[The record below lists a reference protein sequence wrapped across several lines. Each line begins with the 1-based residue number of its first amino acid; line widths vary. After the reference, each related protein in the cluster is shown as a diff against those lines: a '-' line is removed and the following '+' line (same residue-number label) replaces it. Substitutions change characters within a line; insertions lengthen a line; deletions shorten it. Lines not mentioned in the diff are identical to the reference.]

1 VLTLGI
7 ETATKVCSVALCDG
21 VKPLASYEV
30 NMGMTHSEGLLPQI
44 AQMLERSGVA
54 KKDLELIAVSRGPGS
69 FTGLRI
75 GLATAEALAYGLKLP
90 MIAVSTTETLAYNLP
105 IPGLLLACVLDA
117 QKGNYYLALYKWK
130 VGKLVE
136 VKPVTIMPG
145 KEIFN
150 MLTAYKEPT
159 VLLGECNKLAQAC
172 TANVTVA
179 PQGIRL
185 PKAMAVAML
194 GASQHKEGADTDYF
208 GTEPFYIRRSEAE
221 ELWEQRQKQK

>member
-21 VKPLASYEV
+21 NKPLASYEV

-44 AQMLERSGVA
+44 AQMLERTGVA
-54 KKDLELIAVSRGPGS
+54 KQDLELIAVSRGPGS

-75 GLATAEALAYGLKLP
+75 GLATAEALAYGLKKP

-105 IPGLLLACVLDA
+105 IPGILLASILDA
-117 QKGNYYLALYKWK
+117 QKGNYYLALYTWE

-136 VKPVTIMPG
+136 VKPVTIMAG
-145 KEIFN
+145 QEIFPLLATYN
-150 MLTAYKEPT
+150 KPT
-159 VLLGECNKLAQAC
+159 VLLGECHKLEKAC
-172 TANVTVA
+172 LPNITAA
-179 PQGIRL
+179 PLGIRL

-194 GASQHKEGADTDYF
+194 GAGQHQEGADEDYF

-221 ELWEQRQKQK
+221 ELWEQRQKKK